1 MKPMIMKTKMNKKVK
16 KKKNNFSIK
25 LKGESRRRLRVD
37 MLGTITVVLK

>member
-25 LKGESRRRLRVD
+25 VKGESRRRLRAG
-37 MLGTITVVLK
+37 MLGTTMVRLK